1 MTYLTI
7 EDLGDGCYDTAP
19 HATLA
24 AAVRYAFTIHMK
36 AGNTPFGV
44 KLDLRHTA
52 IDLEPL
58 VQEAIAEGLAER
70 RCGAQDQE
78 WRSS

>member
-7 EDLGDGCYDTAP
+7 EDLGKGCYDTAP
-19 HATLA
+19 HKTLA
-24 AAVRYAFTIHMK
+24 AAVKHAFTIHMMT
-36 AGNTPFGV
+36 GDTPFGV

-58 VQEAIAEGLAER
+58 VQEAIAEELAER
-70 RCGAQDQE
+70 RCMAQDEEE
-78 WRSS
+78 WR